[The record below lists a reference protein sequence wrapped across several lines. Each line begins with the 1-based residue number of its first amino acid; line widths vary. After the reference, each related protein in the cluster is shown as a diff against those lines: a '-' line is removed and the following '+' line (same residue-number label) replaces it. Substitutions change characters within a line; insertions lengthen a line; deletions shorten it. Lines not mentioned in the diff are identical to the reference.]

1 MVLNFISAY
10 GHLNYSSSLIG
21 IQEREGNARATEAK
35 RTKNNDN
42 VSRLSWNV
50 ASHNW
55 NEVLVRP
62 NRASGIIPRKKD
74 NLSRL
79 DQIASR
85 LPLFRPAKCT

>member
-10 GHLNYSSSLIG
+10 GHLNYSSSLKG

-85 LPLFRPAKCT
+85 LPLL